1 MRRAAQAQ
9 ISSCPV
15 NWFTLRSDREPLL
28 LPSASSFSEGERH
41 GQQIRASLQRR
52 GSQAPGASSPCLDPR
67 SRSGSFDG
75 SGGFRDDAEAVEV
88 PAGSA
93 DIERRTAE
101 IPLRFSIRIS
111 WVCLED
117 KAALKVRVPEPPS
130 SARPTTRHLSV
141 PSTCGWPSKSKSGE
155 GWAAYCAGPP
165 SAGSGS
171 CCMLIRKRSR
181 SAFCRSC

>member
-1 MRRAAQAQ
+1 MGRAAQAQ

-52 GSQAPGASSPCLDPR
+52 GSQAPGASSPWLDPR
-67 SRSGSFDG
+67 SSSGSFDG
-75 SGGFRDDAEAVEV
+75 SGGFRDDGEAGEV
-88 PAGSA
+88 PPGSA

-101 IPLRFSIRIS
+101 IPLSFSIRIS

-117 KAALKVRVPEPPS
+117 KR
-130 SARPTTRHLSV
+130 R
-141 PSTCGWPSKSKSGE
+141 SKSGFPT
-155 GWAAYCAGPP
+155 GV
-165 SAGSGS
+165 
-171 CCMLIRKRSR
+171 LKTDH
-181 SAFCRSC
+181 